1 MTGIGILLIM
11 LSVFLL
17 VFLGPRIASII
28 LATLVCWSFIVLF
41 PWTNQ
46 VLPIFIGLVWLIL
59 TGHLFTQKKDKG
71 PLIY

>member
-1 MTGIGILLIM
+1 MTGIGILLIL

-17 VFLGPRIASII
+17 VFLGPRIASIV

-46 VLPIFIGLVWLIL
+46 VLPILIGFTWLIL
-59 TGHLFTQKKDKG
+59 TGRLLTQRKDKG